1 MINSQSVLCFTVQLE
16 ELLEPYLS
24 STNLGLPYWDW
35 TTNPALPDLWTTT
48 LSQIKDPYHLT
59 YSSNSIPNVNI
70 FDPNGVCQNISSKYT
85 NIYLV
90 SMRWGI

>member
-1 MINSQSVLCFTVQLE
+1 MTLTIISNPQSVLCFTVQLE

-48 LSQIKDPYHLT
+48 LSPIKDPYHLT
-59 YSSNSIPNVNI
+59 YSGVNT
-70 FDPNGVCQNISSKYT
+70 FDPTGVCQNIPSKYT
-85 NIYLV
+85 NIN
-90 SMRWGI
+90 